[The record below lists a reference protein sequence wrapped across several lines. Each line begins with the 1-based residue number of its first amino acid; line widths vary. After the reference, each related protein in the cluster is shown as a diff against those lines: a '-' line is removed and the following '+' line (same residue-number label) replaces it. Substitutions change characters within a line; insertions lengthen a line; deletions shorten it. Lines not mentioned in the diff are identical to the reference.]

1 MMFWGSIAYDYKGPY
16 YIYAKET
23 AALRQALLNELR
35 LLNNKREL
43 IEHSEWDIEQANID
57 AQHESN
63 GTHRRG
69 VRPLWEN
76 NFQPYT
82 RSVGGGIDWLL

>member
-43 IEHSEWDIEQANID
+43 IKHSE
-57 AQHESN
+57 
-63 GTHRRG
+63 
-69 VRPLWEN
+69 
-76 NFQPYT
+76 
-82 RSVGGGIDWLL
+82 